1 MDVGSR
7 GATANTLQDSGRNN
21 DIKGGGGSVCHWLR
35 PAVSRQSSHGD
46 DRQLTG
52 WSSPEADISEQWR
65 FHCLGVCLEA
75 MARKELFGWVF
86 IVLLGSAL
94 HFTYQASG
102 QFWVVGVISA
112 MNESVW
118 EHLKLAYWPG
128 LFWTGILCA
137 QRLSGANNFWVGRAA
152 ALALPPVLI
161 AVGFDAYTRILGSH
175 SLVLDIGL
183 FMISVAAGQ
192 LCAVLIYRADQVSR
206 KLVWAFTGSIALMT
220 SAFSF
225 TSFFPPDLPLFID
238 NSTH

>member
-1 MDVGSR
+1 
-7 GATANTLQDSGRNN
+7 
-21 DIKGGGGSVCHWLR
+21 
-35 PAVSRQSSHGD
+35 
-46 DRQLTG
+46 
-52 WSSPEADISEQWR
+52 
-65 FHCLGVCLEA
+65 
-75 MARKELFGWVF
+75 MARKEVFGWIF

-137 QRLSGANNFWVGRAA
+137 QRLSGANNFWAGRAA
-152 ALALPPVLI
+152 ALALPPFFI
-161 AVGFDAYTRILGSH
+161 ASGFYAYTKILGSH

-183 FMISVAAGQ
+183 FMISVAVGQ
-192 LCAVLIYRADQVSR
+192 LCAVLIYRANQVSR
-206 KLVWAFTGSIALMT
+206 ELVWVFAGSITLMT
-220 SAFSF
+220 LAFSF
-225 TSFFPPDLPLFID
+225 ASFFPPGLPIFVD